1 MTSPSTSFSPTS
13 LRVSWLFDGVRPPLR
28 RAEIQ
33 WSGDRLLEVGA
44 SQAFS
49 SVERPSPRTEAVEPW
64 PPGLHQ
70 ELADSDDLAV
80 VPGFVNGHT
89 HLEFS
94 DIERPLE
101 PATPFVDWLAS
112 VIRWRRSRG
121 ALPSDSI
128 RRGALESLRAG
139 VTTIADILTADWFD
153 AEGSLVGG
161 GTSGLVL
168 PRLVPFCE
176 ALGLRPDQR
185 EGQLDRARAHLQKT
199 SQKQGVLAGSGLSPH
214 APYSVHGELLA
225 DLVRMAVEAS
235 APVAMHLA
243 ETRDELE
250 LLATGHGAFVEFL
263 ERLGVW
269 HPPAFPAPMR
279 PLDYLHVL
287 AKAPRA
293 LVVHGNYLADDELRF
308 LAAHPHMTLVYCPR
322 THAYFGHA
330 PHPWRT
336 LQQHGGR
343 VILGTD
349 SRASNPDLDL
359 FAEAKFLAARHPEV
373 DPAELLAMITRQAAE
388 ALFGERSDIGVL
400 EPGRRADLVVLRLP
414 RGGRDPWERL
424 FDPATEV
431 VATLSGGRWSEA
443 QPARGPCRM

>member
-1 MTSPSTSFSPTS
+1 M
-13 LRVSWLFDGVRPPLR
+13 RVSWLFDGVRPPVR
-28 RAEIQ
+28 RAEIH
-33 WSGDRLLEVGA
+33 WSGDRLLVVG
-44 SQAFS
+44 S
-49 SVERPSPRTEAVEPW
+49 SPARSPDLQRGPQTNANVSWPS
-64 PPGLHQ
+64 GLRE

-94 DIERPLE
+94 DLEAPLE
-101 PATPFVDWLAS
+101 PAAPFVDWLAS

-121 ALPSDSI
+121 ASPGDFL

-153 AEGSLVGG
+153 AERLLIGG
-161 GTSGLVL
+161 GTSGGETSEGVL

-199 SQKQGVLAGSGLSPH
+199 SQKQGLLAGSGLSPH

-243 ETRDELE
+243 ETLDELE
-250 LLATGHGAFVEFL
+250 LLATGRGAFVEFL

-269 HPPAFPAPMR
+269 HPPAFPSAKR
-279 PLDYLHVL
+279 PLDYLRVL
-287 AKAPRA
+287 AKTPRA
-293 LVVHGNYLADDELRF
+293 LVVHGNYLADDELRL
-308 LAAHPHMTLVYCPR
+308 LATHPQMTLVYCPR

-336 LQQHGGR
+336 LQKYGGR

-349 SRASNPDLDL
+349 SRASNPIWTCLRRPNSL
-359 FAEAKFLAARHPEV
+359 R
-373 DPAELLAMITRQAAE
+373 
-388 ALFGERSDIGVL
+388 
-400 EPGRRADLVVLRLP
+400 PGILKSIP
-414 RGGRDPWERL
+414 PNFW
-424 FDPATEV
+424 
-431 VATLSGGRWSEA
+431 
-443 QPARGPCRM
+443 Q